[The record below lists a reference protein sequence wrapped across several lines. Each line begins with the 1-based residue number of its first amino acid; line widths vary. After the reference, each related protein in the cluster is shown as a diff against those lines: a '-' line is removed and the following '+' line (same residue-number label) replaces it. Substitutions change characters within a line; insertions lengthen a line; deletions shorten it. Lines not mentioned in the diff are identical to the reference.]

1 MPYFDK
7 KLFFKYFCMILCGLM
22 VGFTIAMAFGYEL
35 MPFDI
40 PGSVLTS
47 ALLANLVLLL
57 TRGQESSDS

>member
-1 MPYFDK
+1 MHYFDK

-22 VGFTIAMAFGYEL
+22 VGFTLAMAFGYEL

-40 PGSVLTS
+40 PGSILTS

-57 TRGQESSDS
+57 TRGQEQEN